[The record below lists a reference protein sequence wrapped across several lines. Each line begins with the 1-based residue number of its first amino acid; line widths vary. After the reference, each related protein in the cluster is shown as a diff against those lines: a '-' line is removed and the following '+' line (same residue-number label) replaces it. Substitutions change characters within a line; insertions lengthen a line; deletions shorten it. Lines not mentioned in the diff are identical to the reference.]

1 MFYCDFD
8 IISLYFLGAMLF
20 FVIIAIACGM
30 APWRRA
36 SENES
41 DFYAPANAESDERI
55 PMISVVV
62 YSEDSEEDIIRC
74 IEQIRAQE
82 CDRYEII
89 VVCRT
94 SMENR
99 NILAARMAE
108 YPDVYVTFI
117 PPGSHNLS
125 ERKLAITIGLKAAKG
140 DVVLTTTSNIIIPS
154 SEWLARMR
162 EPFIDPDVELVLGY
176 SHMDFAEM
184 KGAGKWYRQFD
195 SLLGSAQW
203 ISAARNAKPY
213 RGDGINL
220 AFRRNTFF
228 EHKGFAKSMYLHYG
242 DDDLFVHELA
252 NASNTKTVVN
262 HSTILTS
269 IWGEDA
275 NRMWKL
281 RKERYQFTARWLPRA
296 PFAKVGFLSFL
307 QWLIPCLGVAAAII
321 GLPSLIPAVAAGIIW
336 IGFQLKQISE
346 YRRLAEALEAKKLW
360 FAVPIFMSLH
370 PILNALF
377 RSTHRKGS
385 RTFYTWQR

>member
-8 IISLYFLGAMLF
+8 IISLYFLGAMLIL
-20 FVIIAIACGM
+20 VIIAVTFGM
-30 APWRRA
+30 APWRKA
-36 SENES
+36 SENET
-41 DFYAPANAESDERI
+41 DYYAPLNLESDGRI

-62 YSEDSEEDIIRC
+62 YSEDSEEEIISC
-74 IEQIRAQE
+74 IDQIRAQQ

-99 NILAARMAE
+99 NILAARLAD

-154 SEWLARMR
+154 TEWLARMR
-162 EPFIDPDVELVLGY
+162 EPFVDPDVELVLGY
-176 SHMDFAEM
+176 SHMDFDEM
-184 KGAGKWYRQFD
+184 KGPGKWYRQFD

-203 ISAARNAKPY
+203 IAAARNSRPY

-252 NASNTKTVVN
+252 NASNTRTVVN
-262 HSTILTS
+262 HSSILTS
-269 IWGEDA
+269 YWGDDS

-281 RKERYQFTARWLPRA
+281 RKERYQFTARWLPSI
-296 PFAKVGFLSFL
+296 PFAKIGFLSML
-307 QWLIPCLGVAAAII
+307 QWLILGTGIAAAII
-321 GLPSLIPAVAAGIIW
+321 GLPSLYPAFGAVLIW
-336 IGFQLKQISE
+336 LCFELKQIAD
-346 YRRLAEALEAKKLW
+346 YRKLADALEAKKLW
-360 FAVPIFMSLH
+360 FAVPLFMLLH
-370 PILNALF
+370 PVLNALF
-377 RSTHRKGS
+377 RITHHKGA
-385 RTFYTWQR
+385 RTYYTWQR